1 MDVLSYHRQVIS
13 VVLIC
18 CKEFWKCEIC
28 QYWHSPI
35 FCRLQKKSC
44 KSSTSAPF
52 LMPNTRSMCQ
62 VLVIDNNKNDARGNC
77 QHSGFHSITVVR
89 MTIIDNVNV
98 QVPRSWDF
106 ALCSSTTLVLRT
118 RTPSRWLSCS
128 SLWWLLLLLTLPELV
143 FIFICASLW
152 TRDSGLWHWDNEIDD
167 DDKDD
172 DDTNG
177 VW

>member
-52 LMPNTRSMCQ
+52 LMPNTRTMCQ

-77 QHSGFHSITVVR
+77 QHSSVHSITIVS
-89 MTIIDNVNV
+89 MITISIVNV

-118 RTPSRWLSCS
+118 RTLSRCLSCS
-128 SLWWLLLLLTLPELV
+128 SLWWLLLMLTLS
-143 FIFICASLW
+143 SLPSSLYKSLAFD
-152 TRDSGLWHWDNEIDD
+152 TETLIDND

-177 VW
+177 GW